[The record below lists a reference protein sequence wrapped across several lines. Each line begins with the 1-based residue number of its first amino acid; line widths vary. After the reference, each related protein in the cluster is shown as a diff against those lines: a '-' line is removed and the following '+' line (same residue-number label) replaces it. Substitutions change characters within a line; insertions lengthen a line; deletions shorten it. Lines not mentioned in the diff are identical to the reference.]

1 MKHITAAIGNFD
13 GIHIGH
19 DEIIRNCIEIGNH
32 NSQQKKIITFEYEFA
47 NISNNAK
54 RMKKIYGKNGKI
66 GSLRNYSIDDIIF
79 YSLDEDTAKMSPE
92 EFISEVLVDKL
103 QIKNIVVGF
112 NFRFGYK
119 AMGDIGLLKYLSK
132 KYDYNVYIIDAIKKD
147 DIVVSSSIIRTMIE
161 DGDIESV
168 NGLLMERYRMDIR
181 DHDINTTQRN
191 IIEFGNM
198 NFAYPPTGNYLVFVN
213 DGYQHV
219 KIKNTGTEFLLET
232 ENEMNTHLIEFI
244 KKINWNNQ
252 II

>member
-19 DEIIRNCIEIGNH
+19 NEIIRNCVEIGDN

-47 NISNNAK
+47 NISNSAK

-66 GSLRNYSIDDIIF
+66 GSLRNYGIDDIIF

-92 EFISEVLVDKL
+92 EFISEVLIDQL

-132 KYDYNVYIIDAIKKD
+132 KYDYDVCIIDAIKKD

-161 DGDIESV
+161 SGDIESV
-168 NGLLMERYRMDIR
+168 NGLLMERYRMDLR
-181 DHDINTTQRN
+181 DHDVKSMPGN
-191 IIEFGNM
+191 ILKFRNM
-198 NFAYPPTGNYLVFVN
+198 NFAYPPTGKYLVFAN
-213 DGYQHV
+213 EHFQHV
-219 KIKNTGTEFLLET
+219 RVENTGTEFFLET
-232 ENEMNTHLIEFI
+232 EKELNTHLIEFI
-244 KKINWNNQ
+244 KKIN
-252 II
+252 

>member
-19 DEIIRNCIEIGNH
+19 NEIIRNCIEIGDRNC
-32 NSQQKKIITFEYEFA
+32 QQKKIITFEYEFA

-79 YSLDEDTAKMSPE
+79 YSLDENTAKMSPE
-92 EFISEVLVDKL
+92 EFISKVLIDQL

-132 KYDYNVYIIDAIKKD
+132 KYDYDVRIIDAIKKN
-147 DIVVSSSIIRTMIE
+147 DIVVSSSIIRNMIE
-161 DGDIESV
+161 SGDVESV
-168 NGLLMERYRMDIR
+168 NGLLMERYRMDLR
-181 DHDINTTQRN
+181 DHN
-191 IIEFGNM
+191 
-198 NFAYPPTGNYLVFVN
+198 VN
-213 DGYQHV
+213 
-219 KIKNTGTEFLLET
+219 IKN
-232 ENEMNTHLIEFI
+232 ENR
-244 KKINWNNQ
+244 
-252 II
+252 